1 MEQSKTVFLLSFL
14 TALVVGA
21 AAGVGAASWAFER
34 SFAPRTAAPLFSSPS
49 STTVI
54 PPVTNRSL
62 DEEQTI
68 EVVKRTSPAVV
79 AINITKEIN
88 PRARTPQAA
97 FPDFFDDPFSQ
108 FFRMQPVPQATS
120 TEKQQV
126 VVGAGSG
133 FFVSQDGYL
142 VTNKHVVSDPNATYT
157 VITQDQKK
165 YPAKVLALDPTLDL
179 AVVKVEGINFPF
191 LQLGNSDD
199 LIVGQSVIAIGNAL
213 AEFQN
218 TVTKGVVS
226 GLNRRL
232 EAGGSGIG
240 TEVIEQAI
248 QTDAAINFGN
258 SGGPLLNLHGEV
270 IGINTAISQNGQSLG
285 FALPSSVVKHALESV
300 RKNGKIV
307 RPWLGIRYVQI
318 DEDFQKKNHL
328 AYDHGVLVVRG
339 NTPEDLA
346 VIPGSPANKAGIVE
360 NDILLEFNGQKLD
373 GQRSLSS
380 LIAALDPGQKVTL
393 KLSHEG
399 KEKTIDVTLD
409 ERKETK

>member
-1 MEQSKTVFLLSFL
+1 MI
-14 TALVVGA
+14 ALVVGTV
-21 AAGVGAASWAFER
+21 AGLGGAYWMLER
-34 SFAPRTAAPLFSSPS
+34 PFAMQRSSSLTPTS
-49 STTVI
+49 STVI
-54 PPVTNRSL
+54 PPIPMRSL

-79 AINITKEIN
+79 AIDITKAID
-88 PRARTPQAA
+88 PRARNPQAA
-97 FPDFFDDPFSQ
+97 FPDLFNDPSFPFFTTPS
-108 FFRMQPVPQATS
+108 VPSTPTATS

-142 VTNKHVVSDPNATYT
+142 VTNKHVVDDKDATYT
-157 VITQDQKK
+157 VITSDKKK
-165 YPAKVLALDPTLDL
+165 YPAKVLALDPSLDL
-179 AVVKVEGINFPF
+179 AIIKVEGNDFPF
-191 LQLGNSDD
+191 LQLGKSDD

-232 EAGGSGIG
+232 EAGSEAG

-258 SGGPLLNLHGEV
+258 SGGPLLNLQGEV
-270 IGINTAISQNGQSLG
+270 IGVNTAISQNGQSLG
-285 FALPSSVVKHALESV
+285 FALPSSVVSHALESV

-307 RPWLGIRYVQI
+307 RPWLGIRYLQI
-318 DEDFQKKNHL
+318 DEDLQKKNHL
-328 AYDHGVLVVRG
+328 AYDYGVLVVKG
-339 NTPEDLA
+339 NTPTDLA

-360 NDILLEFNGQKLD
+360 NDIVLELNGMKLD

-380 LIAALDPGQKVTL
+380 IIASLDPGQKVTL
-393 KLSHEG
+393 KISHAG
-399 KEKTIDVTLD
+399 KESSVDITLE
-409 ERKETK
+409 ERKETP